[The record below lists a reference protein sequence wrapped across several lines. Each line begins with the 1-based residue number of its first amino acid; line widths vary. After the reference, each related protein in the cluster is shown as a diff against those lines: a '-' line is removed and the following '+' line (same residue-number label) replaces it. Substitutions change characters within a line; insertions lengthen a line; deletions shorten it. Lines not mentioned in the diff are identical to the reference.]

1 MECFDQ
7 KSFTWTQCLLW
18 TYIYNLYSLPICIIQ
33 AMASSQAGQVLHIS
47 WWAHHQLCLQGW
59 SGMSTDTVPMA
70 VLVDKPGWS
79 GGIVANEYSVR
90 IEYWFSSSCCIFSFC
105 LSKMKLYEERACLFQ
120 FFFRFK
126 NWKCWASIFNKCYS
140 KQQCKDKACLFNLLD
155 SRNWKCW
162 DSIFSF

>member
-33 AMASSQAGQVLHIS
+33 AMASSQAGQVLHIL

-79 GGIVANEYSVR
+79 GGIVANEYSIR
-90 IEYWFSSSCCIFSFC
+90 IEYWFSSSP
-105 LSKMKLYEERACLFQ
+105 LHFQ
-120 FFFRFK
+120 FLFFK
-126 NWKCWASIFNKCYS
+126 NETIWRKSLPFSIFLASEIGN
-140 KQQCKDKACLFNLLD
+140 AEPAF
-155 SRNWKCW
+155 
-162 DSIFSF
+162 SINAIPNSNVKIKPAFSIC